1 VREVLLALGGY
12 ESKEV
17 DGQVMA
23 AFHGPR
29 QAVEWA
35 LALQCALLQV
45 RLCTCIWVRPLDTC
59 CSPAGCMSLSTVL
72 LEVRDVPEIVCGAA
86 LAGYESKEVDGQ
98 VMAAFHRPR
107 QAVEWALA
115 LQCALLQVRMHAWVS
130 ALCMV

>member
-1 VREVLLALGGY
+1 VAQSCRSIFTSVVREVLLALGGY

-45 RLCTCIWVRPLDTC
+45 GMCDAVSAITC
-59 CSPAGCMSLSTVL
+59 C
-72 LEVRDVPEIVCGAA
+72 VP
-86 LAGYESKEVDGQ
+86 
-98 VMAAFHRPR
+98 
-107 QAVEWALA
+107 
-115 LQCALLQVRMHAWVS
+115 
-130 ALCMV
+130 